1 MQLTWNDIAA
11 IRGFLLSGADP
22 ELIHLKTGY
31 DTKSIIIIKKE
42 LKNTNEG

>member
-1 MQLTWNDIAA
+1 MQLTCYDIAA

-31 DTKSIIIIKKE
+31 DTKYILIIKKE
-42 LKNTNEG
+42 LENKK